1 MVYVITGGPATGKG
15 TRSDILS
22 KALNIPHIS
31 TGDIL
36 RDVAQ
41 TNEKI
46 NKKLSRGELISDEI
60 ITELLEER
68 LSKEDCKDGFILDG
82 YPRYMAQVDAVNETI
97 KELGL
102 TIDYAVLL
110 NVDYETALKRTLG
123 RVICPNCKRTY
134 NKLTGVCK
142 PINDN
147 MCDDCNIELTTRGDD
162 NEESFKKGFE
172 TYQKITLPVAEYY
185 KEKGMLIELN
195 SNNDAD
201 YTFNEFKSKVEK

>member
-82 YPRYMAQVDAVNETI
+82 YPRTVAQAILLD
-97 KELGL
+97 ELL
-102 TIDYAVLL
+102 
-110 NVDYETALKRTLG
+110 
-123 RVICPNCKRTY
+123 
-134 NKLTGVCK
+134 
-142 PINDN
+142 
-147 MCDDCNIELTTRGDD
+147 
-162 NEESFKKGFE
+162 
-172 TYQKITLPVAEYY
+172 
-185 KEKGMLIELN
+185 
-195 SNNDAD
+195 
-201 YTFNEFKSKVEK
+201 SKFFR